1 MLGETEVAQTI
12 CIANRKG
19 GVGKTT
25 TAINLSA
32 AIGISGEKTLLI
44 DCDPQGNATSG
55 IGTRITPDAATI
67 YHLLLGDCSLPDCVQ
82 KTAIENLDIIPATH
96 DLIGAEVEL
105 LNAENREYC
114 LKNIIQQHAS
124 AYRYIFLDCPP
135 SLGLLTINALTAAD
149 SVLIPLQCEY
159 YALEGLRSLLET
171 LDIIRDRLNPDLA
184 IEGLLLTMF
193 DARNRLCHQVADE
206 VRQFFPQHVFETIIP
221 RNVRLSESP
230 SHGLPVI
237 LYDPSCRGAKSYMEL
252 AQELLHKE
260 QTESTHW
267 TAASST
273 EGLRST
279 TEVAPIAVVEADS
292 FPGQKG
298 DTE

>member
-1 MLGETEVAQTI
+1 MSRVI

-25 TAINLSA
+25 TAINLA
-32 AIGISGEKTLLI
+32 AALGVAGQPTLLI

-55 IGTRITPDAATI
+55 VGVKITEENVTL
-67 YHLLLGDCSLPDCVQ
+67 YNVLLGECTLREAVQ
-82 KTAIENLDIIPATH
+82 KTAIEKLEVVPANH

-105 LNAENREYC
+105 LNIENREYR
-114 LKNIIQQHAS
+114 LQTLLRQERDYYHYVI
-124 AYRYIFLDCPP
+124 LDCPP
-135 SLGLLTINALTAAD
+135 SLGLLTVNALTAAD

-171 LDIIRDRLNPDLA
+171 IELIRERLHPELA

-193 DARNRLCHQVADE
+193 DPRNKLCRQVADE
-206 VRQFFPQHVFETIIP
+206 VRAFFPEQVFHAVIP

-237 LYDPSCRGAKSYMEL
+237 LYDPSCRGAQSYMEL
-252 AQELLHKE
+252 AQEITKSDKLLRRNS
-260 QTESTHW
+260 Q
-267 TAASST
+267 
-273 EGLRST
+273 
-279 TEVAPIAVVEADS
+279 
-292 FPGQKG
+292 
-298 DTE
+298 

>member
-1 MLGETEVAQTI
+1 MSRTI

-32 AIGISGEKTLLI
+32 AIGIAGEKTLLI
-44 DCDPQGNATSG
+44 DCDPQGNASSG
-55 IGTRITPDAATI
+55 IGARPDEDAVTI
-67 YHLLLGDCSLPDCVQ
+67 YQLLLGECTLQEAIQ
-82 KTAIENLDIIPATH
+82 KTAIENLDVLPANH

-105 LNAENREYC
+105 LNIEDREYR
-114 LKNIIQQHAS
+114 LRTIIRQYGS

-135 SLGLLTINALTAAD
+135 SLGLLTINSLTAAD

-159 YALEGLRSLLET
+159 YALEGLRSLIET
-171 LDIIRDRLNPDLA
+171 LDIIRERLNPDLS

-193 DARNRLCHQVADE
+193 DARNRLCHQVAE
-206 VRQFFPQHVFETIIP
+206 EIREFFPQYVFESIIP

-237 LYDPSCRGAKSYMEL
+237 LYDPSCRGAKSYMDL
-252 AQELLHKE
+252 AQELLRRKSE
-260 QTESTHW
+260 EW
-267 TAASST
+267 TNAERDFSST
-273 EGLRST
+273 TTVAAGTHTTTAMSARSLGEGK
-279 TEVAPIAVVEADS
+279 EGGE
-292 FPGQKG
+292 G
-298 DTE
+298 

>member
-1 MLGETEVAQTI
+1 MAQTI

-32 AIGISGEKTLLI
+32 AIGVSGEKTLLI

-55 IGTRITPDAATI
+55 IGARITDNAPTI
-67 YHLLLGDCSLPDCVQ
+67 YQILLGECTLQETIQ
-82 KTAIENLDIIPATH
+82 KTAIENLDLLPSTH

-105 LNAENREYC
+105 LNVESREFC
-114 LKNIIQQHAS
+114 LKNIIQQQGS
-124 AYRYIFLDCPP
+124 GYRYILLDCPP
-135 SLGLLTINALTAAD
+135 SLGLLTVNALTAAD

-171 LDIIRDRLNPDLA
+171 LDIIRDRLNPDLE

-193 DARNRLCHQVADE
+193 DPRNRLCHQVADE
-206 VRQFFPQHVFETIIP
+206 IRQFFPQHVFETVIP

-252 AQELLHKE
+252 AQELLRKE
-260 QTESTHW
+260 PAEWMNAGKGIGSTPEDEEI
-267 TAASST
+267 AAM
-273 EGLRST
+273 
-279 TEVAPIAVVEADS
+279 EADS
-292 FPGQKG
+292 FVKQKG

>member
-1 MLGETEVAQTI
+1 MSRTI

-32 AIGISGEKTLLI
+32 AIGIAGEKTLLI
-44 DCDPQGNATSG
+44 DCDPQGNASSG
-55 IGTRITPDAATI
+55 IGARPDEDAVTI
-67 YHLLLGDCSLPDCVQ
+67 YQLLLGECTLQEAIQ
-82 KTAIENLDIIPATH
+82 KTAIENLDVLPANH

-105 LNAENREYC
+105 LNIEDREYR
-114 LKNIIQQHAS
+114 LRTIIRQYGS

-135 SLGLLTINALTAAD
+135 SLGLLTVNSLTAAD

-159 YALEGLRSLLET
+159 YALEGLRSLIET
-171 LDIIRDRLNPDLA
+171 LDIIRERLNPDLS

-193 DARNRLCHQVADE
+193 DARNRLCHQVAE
-206 VRQFFPQHVFETIIP
+206 EIREFFPQYVFESIIP

-237 LYDPSCRGAKSYMEL
+237 LYDPSCRGAKSYMDL
-252 AQELLHKE
+252 AQELLRRKSE
-260 QTESTHW
+260 EW
-267 TAASST
+267 TNAERDFSST
-273 EGLRST
+273 TTVAAGTHTTTAMSARSLGEGK
-279 TEVAPIAVVEADS
+279 EGGE
-292 FPGQKG
+292 G
-298 DTE
+298 

>member
-1 MLGETEVAQTI
+1 MARTI

-32 AIGISGEKTLLI
+32 AIGVSGEKTLLI

-55 IGTRITPDAATI
+55 IGVHPEEGLATI
-67 YHLLLGDCSLPDCVQ
+67 YQLLLDECTLQEAIQ
-82 KTAIENLDIIPATH
+82 KTSIENLDVLPANH

-105 LNAENREYC
+105 LNIDEREYR
-114 LKNIIQQHAS
+114 LRNIITQYGTH
-124 AYRYIFLDCPP
+124 YRYIFLDCPP
-135 SLGLLTINALTAAD
+135 SLGLLTVNSLTAAD

-171 LDIIRDRLNPDLA
+171 LDVIRDSLNPDLS

-193 DARNRLCHQVADE
+193 DARNRLCHQVAE
-206 VRQFFPQHVFETIIP
+206 EIREFFPQHVFESIIP

-230 SHGLPVI
+230 SHGLPII
-237 LYDPSCRGAKSYMEL
+237 LYDPSCRGAKSYMDLAREL
-252 AQELLHKE
+252 IRREPDEWINTDIDAGSA
-260 QTESTHW
+260 TV
-267 TAASST
+267 AA
-273 EGLRST
+273 T
-279 TEVAPIAVVEADS
+279 TETHVTAELSARSREE
-292 FPGQKG
+292 GKEG
-298 DTE
+298 GEG

>member
-1 MLGETEVAQTI
+1 MARTI

-32 AIGISGEKTLLI
+32 AIGIAGEKTLLI
-44 DCDPQGNATSG
+44 DCDPQGNASSG
-55 IGTRITPDAATI
+55 IGARPDEDAVTI
-67 YHLLLGDCSLPDCVQ
+67 YQLLLGECTLQEAIQ
-82 KTAIENLDIIPATH
+82 KTAIENLDVLPANH

-105 LNAENREYC
+105 LNIEDREYR
-114 LKNIIQQHAS
+114 LRTIIRQYGS

-135 SLGLLTINALTAAD
+135 SLGLLTINSLTAAD

-159 YALEGLRSLLET
+159 YALEGLRSLIET
-171 LDIIRDRLNPDLA
+171 LDIIRERLNPDLS

-193 DARNRLCHQVADE
+193 DARNRLCHQVAE
-206 VRQFFPQHVFETIIP
+206 EIREFFPQYVFESIIP

-237 LYDPSCRGAKSYMEL
+237 LYDPSCRGAKSYMDL
-252 AQELLHKE
+252 AQELLRRKSE
-260 QTESTHW
+260 EW
-267 TAASST
+267 TNAERDFSST
-273 EGLRST
+273 TTVAAGTHTTTAMSARSLGEGK
-279 TEVAPIAVVEADS
+279 EGGE
-292 FPGQKG
+292 G
-298 DTE
+298 

>member
-1 MLGETEVAQTI
+1 MARTI

-32 AIGISGEKTLLI
+32 AIGIAGEKTLLI
-44 DCDPQGNATSG
+44 DCDPQGNASSG
-55 IGTRITPDAATI
+55 IGARPDEDAVTI
-67 YHLLLGDCSLPDCVQ
+67 YQLLLGECTLQEAIQ
-82 KTAIENLDIIPATH
+82 KTAIENLDVLPANH

-105 LNAENREYC
+105 LNIEDREYR
-114 LKNIIQQHAS
+114 LRTIIRQYGS

-135 SLGLLTINALTAAD
+135 SLGLLTVNSLTAAD

-159 YALEGLRSLLET
+159 YALEGLRSLIET
-171 LDIIRDRLNPDLA
+171 LDIIRERLNPDLS

-193 DARNRLCHQVADE
+193 DARNRLCHQVAE
-206 VRQFFPQHVFETIIP
+206 EIREFFPQYVFESIIP

-237 LYDPSCRGAKSYMEL
+237 LYDPSCRGAKSYMDL
-252 AQELLHKE
+252 AQELLRRE
-260 QTESTHW
+260 PEEW
-267 TAASST
+267 TNAERDFSST
-273 EGLRST
+273 TTVAAGTHTTTAMSARSLGEGK
-279 TEVAPIAVVEADS
+279 EGGE
-292 FPGQKG
+292 G
-298 DTE
+298 

>member
-1 MLGETEVAQTI
+1 VSRVI

-25 TAINLSA
+25 TAINLA
-32 AIGISGEKTLLI
+32 AALGVAGQPTLLI

-55 IGTRITPDAATI
+55 VGVKITEENVTL
-67 YHLLLGDCSLPDCVQ
+67 YNVLLGECTLREAVQ
-82 KTAIENLDIIPATH
+82 KTAIEKLEVVPANH

-105 LNAENREYC
+105 LNIENREYR
-114 LKNIIQQHAS
+114 LQTLLRQERDYYHYVI
-124 AYRYIFLDCPP
+124 LDCPP
-135 SLGLLTINALTAAD
+135 SLGLLTVNALTAAD

-171 LDIIRDRLNPDLA
+171 IELIRERLHPELA

-193 DARNRLCHQVADE
+193 DPRNKLCRQVADE
-206 VRQFFPQHVFETIIP
+206 VRAFFPEQVFHAVIP

-237 LYDPSCRGAKSYMEL
+237 LYDPSCRGAQSYMEL
-252 AQELLHKE
+252 AQEITKSDKLLRRNS
-260 QTESTHW
+260 Q
-267 TAASST
+267 
-273 EGLRST
+273 
-279 TEVAPIAVVEADS
+279 
-292 FPGQKG
+292 
-298 DTE
+298 